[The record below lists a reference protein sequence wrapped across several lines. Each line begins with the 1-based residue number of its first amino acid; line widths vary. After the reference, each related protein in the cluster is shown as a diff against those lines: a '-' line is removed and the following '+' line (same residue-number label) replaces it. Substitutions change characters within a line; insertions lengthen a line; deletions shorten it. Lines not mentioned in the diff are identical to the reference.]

1 MFRGM
6 GRVYEEFTY
15 SIPNLLLLAVTLPV
29 AHWIQ
34 GRWTPF
40 GIGIAASV
48 ATVISASIL
57 MGRALYVLDLPLA
70 EFLRVVIVP
79 GWAPVAVAGLLAWP
93 VSQAVQAVGRW
104 QGVGVVLAF
113 AMVYAAGCIAVLYRW
128 VLTDEEKNKGRGL
141 VQKGMSMLRGQEL
154 AA

>member
-40 GIGIAASV
+40 GIGVAAATATVLSASV
-48 ATVISASIL
+48 L
-57 MGRALYVLDLPLA
+57 MGRALYVLDLPLT

-79 GWAPVAVAGLLAWP
+79 GLAPVAVAGLLAWP
-93 VSQAVQAVGRW
+93 VTMAVQAVGRW

-113 AMVYAAGCIAVLYRW
+113 GVVYLAGCLAVLYKW
-128 VLTDEEKNKGRGL
+128 TLTQEEKKKGAGL
-141 VQKGMSMLRGQEL
+141 VQRGMAMIRRQEM